1 MAVICSVPMSCF
13 NRKSVSAEK
22 KTLHPVVFSIHTFR
36 RCFNFLTHVWFV
48 YADDFAVGQPVY
60 PKAWLQVS
68 EWWRSHHV
76 GETRRADGPH
86 SRYAQISIQETKVLI
101 QPQIEHI
108 SIFLSFFRL
117 KQFEAVCSASQ
128 NTFILV
134 VDQWMRSRTCI
145 TSREPVSHVR
155 CSSRIGREP
164 TLITLDRVST
174 GRVQQLWVSWK
185 QCSLGNGE
193 LEFCT
198 GSKLK
203 LEPGPYPRSSDPTRP
218 ERHS

>member
-36 RCFNFLTHVWFV
+36 QWSEQDYDVVLTSWLMF
-48 YADDFAVGQPVY
+48 DLFMQMTLPWGSPVY

-108 SIFLSFFRL
+108 LFFSLFFRL

-128 NTFILV
+128 NAFILV

-155 CSSRIGREP
+155 CSSRIGRER

-193 LEFCT
+193 CSHLPHRNMHMLVHAK
-198 GSKLK
+198 S
-203 LEPGPYPRSSDPTRP
+203 RV
-218 ERHS
+218 

>member
-1 MAVICSVPMSCF
+1 MF
-13 NRKSVSAEK
+13 
-22 KTLHPVVFSIHTFR
+22 FSIQTVVRARLR

-101 QPQIEHI
+101 QPQIEH
-108 SIFLSFFRL
+108 FLSFFWL

-128 NTFILV
+128 NAFILV

-193 LEFCT
+193 CSHLPHRNMHMLVHAK
-198 GSKLK
+198 S
-203 LEPGPYPRSSDPTRP
+203 RV
-218 ERHS
+218 